1 MSHLLHRHLG
11 TIAAAIVLGAALFL
25 GGEYLTYSQ
34 AAGVAT
40 PAAVNPATPVA
51 TAPAPSFTEV
61 AKAITPAVVN
71 ITSRVARRHGRMQR
85 DPMDEFF
92 RSPFG
97 PFGPF
102 GPQGPMPPQEPHG
115 GGMGSGVIVSPDGYI
130 ITNNHVVDGA
140 NELTVT
146 LPDKREFK
154 GKIVGTDPKT
164 DLAVVKIDAS
174 NLPYVRWGDS
184 SKLQVGEYVLAVG
197 NPFGLNST
205 VTLGIVSALGRGHMG
220 ITQYEDFIQTDAA
233 INPGNSGGALV
244 SPAGELVGINTA
256 IVSQTGGYQGVGFA
270 VPANM
275 AKPVFESLVKNGKV
289 VRGYLG
295 VAIQDLTQDLAKSF
309 GVKQAKGAL
318 VSSVAE
324 DSPAQRAGLKQGD
337 VIVAYQGK
345 PVEDP
350 SALQR
355 EVTHTPVNTKATL
368 KVIRDGREQEVTV
381 IIGEQAETVKVASA
395 DSSTE
400 NALAGLEVQSLDL
413 QTAREL
419 GLHGKVQG
427 VVVVD
432 VEPDSQADRAGLAQ
446 GDVIKEI
453 NRQPIK
459 SVRDYEK
466 IAGSLKKDESALLLL
481 NRRGTALFI
490 TVKA

>member
-1 MSHLLHRHLG
+1 MLRG
-11 TIAAAIVLGAALFL
+11 
-25 GGEYLTYSQ
+25 
-34 AAGVAT
+34 
-40 PAAVNPATPVA
+40 
-51 TAPAPSFTEV
+51 
-61 AKAITPAVVN
+61 
-71 ITSRVARRHGRMQR
+71 
-85 DPMDEFF
+85 PMDEFF
-92 RSPFG
+92 SSPFG

-102 GPQGPMPPQEPHG
+102 GPQGPMPPHEPHG
-115 GGMGSGVIVSPDGYI
+115 GGMGSGVIVSPDGHI

-164 DLAVVKIDAS
+164 DLAVIKIDAS

-233 INPGNSGGALV
+233 INPGNSGGALINT
-244 SPAGELVGINTA
+244 AGELVGINTA

-275 AKPVFESLVKNGKV
+275 AKPVFESLVKTGKV

-309 GVKQAKGAL
+309 GIRQAKGAL

-337 VIVAYQGK
+337 VIVAYEGK

-350 SALQR
+350 AALQR

-400 NALAGLEVQSLDL
+400 NALAGLEVQSLDM

-432 VEPDSQADRAGLAQ
+432 VEPDSLADRAGLAQ

-466 IAGSLKKDESALLLL
+466 IAGSLKKDESALLLI